1 MSFSCAFNHIVHS
14 LSKELQLALPNSLL
28 IDQCIRLCQICIYT
42 VLIFFLISKEK
53 YIKMKEE
60 TPN

>member
-1 MSFSCAFNHIVHS
+1 MVSGLFLKKPLRDRNLGSYGLRRGTKILNF
-14 LSKELQLALPNSLL
+14 
-28 IDQCIRLCQICIYT
+28 
-42 VLIFFLISKEK
+42 FFLISKEK